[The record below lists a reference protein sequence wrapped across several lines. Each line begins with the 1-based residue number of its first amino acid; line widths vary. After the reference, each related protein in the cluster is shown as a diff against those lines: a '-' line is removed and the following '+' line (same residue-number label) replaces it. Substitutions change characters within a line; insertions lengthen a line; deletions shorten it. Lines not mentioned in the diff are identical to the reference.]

1 MAWRRA
7 GRPAADPARVICL
20 TVDLGNVVY
29 SMSAHIVV
37 SPCIKEES
45 VCLIWYISLIHSLYL
60 LGASIFYSGNLLL
73 SLNTRLSWKAVLGD
87 AASASLH
94 LPIYLSS
101 DFIWIFFI
109 QIHDLYWMK
118 SSWKSQDGSAS
129 CKKVRVSP
137 VFCFCFYLMV
147 LWIWHGHNILCWI
160 TVSRCPVTTHRH
172 MILLII
178 YLACG
183 NIHHWWQMEPLRC
196 WWNRQPFLC
205 IVLAVSLHRIV

>member
-1 MAWRRA
+1 
-7 GRPAADPARVICL
+7 
-20 TVDLGNVVY
+20 
-29 SMSAHIVV
+29 
-37 SPCIKEES
+37 
-45 VCLIWYISLIHSLYL
+45 
-60 LGASIFYSGNLLL
+60 
-73 SLNTRLSWKAVLGD
+73 
-87 AASASLH
+87 
-94 LPIYLSS
+94 
-101 DFIWIFFI
+101 
-109 QIHDLYWMK
+109 MK

-137 VFCFCFYLMV
+137 VFCFYFYLMV

-160 TVSRCPVTTHRH
+160 TVSWCPVTTHRH

>member
-1 MAWRRA
+1 VEDLLLHHSLFHWAGERKRADPQAAKDGFHGATIFFVLASETERTEDNRYPLPPSLWNPRLFFFSCRLPHRQEESGSLLHEMAWRRA

-60 LGASIFYSGNLLL
+60 LGASIFDSGNLLL

-101 DFIWIFFI
+101 DFI
-109 QIHDLYWMK
+109 
-118 SSWKSQDGSAS
+118 
-129 CKKVRVSP
+129 
-137 VFCFCFYLMV
+137 
-147 LWIWHGHNILCWI
+147 
-160 TVSRCPVTTHRH
+160 
-172 MILLII
+172 
-178 YLACG
+178 
-183 NIHHWWQMEPLRC
+183 
-196 WWNRQPFLC
+196 
-205 IVLAVSLHRIV
+205 